1 MTEDVPGDEGTS
13 MADST
18 TRSPG
23 GQEWLSR
30 AVRWWAAGVA
40 FVVGLLAGALLVGL
54 LSGGGTVIPAGT
66 GDAAA
71 TTAPGGADAS
81 PADPA
86 GEVVVNAA
94 CLRTV
99 NAAQDVFDVVD
110 DLGEALSELN
120 AGRLDQ
126 IVRQLQ
132 PLQDRLQVNLA
143 ECNVAAEISEV
154 DEGEGIGPAAPTTA
168 PLPTEPPPTAPPI
181 LPPPSD

>member
-1 MTEDVPGDEGTS
+1 
-13 MADST
+13 MADSA

-23 GQEWLSR
+23 GPQWLSR
-30 AVRWWAAGVA
+30 AARWWAAGLA

-54 LSGGGTVIPAGT
+54 LSGGGTVPPAAT
-66 GDAAA
+66 GDATG
-71 TTAPGGADAS
+71 TTAPGDADAS
-81 PADPA
+81 PGDEPVDTA

-132 PLQDRLQVNLA
+132 PLQDRLEVNLA
-143 ECNVAAEISEV
+143 ECNVAAEITEV
-154 DEGEGIGPAAPTTA
+154 DEEPGSGPAPTTP
-168 PLPTEPPPTAPPI
+168 PLPTAPPPTAPPI
-181 LPPPSD
+181 IPPPGD